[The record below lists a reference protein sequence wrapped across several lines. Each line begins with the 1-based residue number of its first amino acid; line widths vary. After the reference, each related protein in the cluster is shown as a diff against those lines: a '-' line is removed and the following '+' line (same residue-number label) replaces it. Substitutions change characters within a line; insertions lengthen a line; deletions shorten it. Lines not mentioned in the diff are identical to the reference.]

1 MIPRHLA
8 VSTTTH
14 VTPSVYKGRPVTP
27 VPATSLMYN
36 VRMENVPNR
45 DVQEDQ
51 PGTKRV
57 VDVKTMGKDLCMK
70 YDDQQSYMKSVKQQ
84 DS

>member
-1 MIPRHLA
+1 
-8 VSTTTH
+8 
-14 VTPSVYKGRPVTP
+14 
-27 VPATSLMYN
+27 MYN

-45 DVQEDQ
+45 DVQEEQ

-57 VDVKTMGKDLCMK
+57 VDVKTMGKDLCIK
-70 YDDQQSYMKSVKQQ
+70 YDDQQSYMKSVKQP

>member
-8 VSTTTH
+8 VGSTTP
-14 VTPSVYKGRPVTP
+14 VTPSVKKGRPITP

-36 VRMENVPNR
+36 VRKGDVPNR

-51 PGTKRV
+51 PGAKRV

-70 YDDQQSYMKSVKQQ
+70 YKKQSYMKSVKQQ